1 MTEADSYRVEMSFFT
16 TMSNYSEKYEAVV
29 GLEVHAQ
36 LLTKSKLFCG
46 DDASFGALPNTHV
59 SPIVLAHPG
68 TLPKLNKEAI
78 ALAVRMGLA
87 CHCEIERKNYF
98 ARKHYFYPDLPKGY
112 QLSQHTT
119 PVCKGGFVKIKT
131 AEGERNVQLNRIHM
145 EEDAG
150 KSMHDQ
156 NDLYSV
162 VDYNRAGVPLI
173 EIVSEPDLHSGD
185 EAAAYLTEIRKLVRT
200 LNVCDGNMEEGSLRC
215 DANISIRL
223 KGDPKLGTKVEIKNL
238 NSIRFLKKAIDHEVM
253 RMIDMKEKGET
264 ILQQTRG
271 FNPDTETTFAI
282 RTKEDAD
289 DYRYMAD
296 PDLPPFVI
304 TDEFIADIQASLPEL
319 SKQKKERFMQ
329 QYALPVY
336 DAALLTEEKELAD
349 YFEATAALTS
359 SYKQIANWLLGPVKS
374 VLNEEGKEINQ
385 LTLTPQQL
393 AAVIQLVEEGKV
405 SHTMAVQKLFPA
417 MLQTTTANAGEL
429 AQQLNLLQE
438 RNEDAL
444 QQLIEEV
451 LNNMPQKVAEY
462 KKGKKGLI
470 GLFVGEVMK
479 KSNGKADPKL
489 LNQLVT
495 EKLAN

>member
-1 MTEADSYRVEMSFFT
+1 
-16 TMSNYSEKYEAVV
+16 MSNYSDKYEAVI

-46 DDASFGALPNTHV
+46 DDASFGAEPNMHV
-59 SPIVLAHPG
+59 SPITLAHPG

-78 ALAVRMGLA
+78 ELAVRMGLA
-87 CHCEIERKNYF
+87 CDCEIERKNYF

-119 PVCKGGFVKIKT
+119 PVCVGGFVKIKT
-131 AEGERNVQLNRIHM
+131 ADGEKNVQLNRIHM

-156 NDLYSV
+156 HDLYSV

-173 EIVSEPDLHSGD
+173 EIVTEPDLHSGD
-185 EAAAYLTEIRKLVRT
+185 EAAAYFTEIRKLVRT
-200 LNVCDGNMEEGSLRC
+200 LNVCDGNMDEGSLRC

-223 KGDPKLGTKVEIKNL
+223 KGDPKLGTKAEIKNL
-238 NSIRFLKKAIDHEVM
+238 NSIRFLKKAIDFEVM
-253 RMIDMKEKGET
+253 RMIEIKEKGENV
-264 ILQQTRG
+264 IQQTRG
-271 FNPDTETTFAI
+271 FNPETETTFAI

-296 PDLPPFVI
+296 PDLPPFII
-304 TDEFIADIQASLPEL
+304 TDDFIAAIKADLPEL
-319 SKQKKERFMQ
+319 SEQKKQRFIN
-329 QYALPVY
+329 QYALPEY
-336 DAALLTEEKELAD
+336 DAVLLTDDKETAD
-349 YFEATAALTS
+349 YFEEAAKHTTS
-359 SYKQIANWLLGPVKS
+359 FKQIANWLLGPVKS
-374 VLNEEGKEINQ
+374 VMNEEGIEISE
-385 LTLTPQQL
+385 LKLTPAAL
-393 AAVIQLVEEGKV
+393 ASIIQLVEEGKV
-405 SHTMAVQKLFPA
+405 SHTIATQKLLPA
-417 MLQTTTANAGEL
+417 MLKNNGVSALEL

-444 QQLIEEV
+444 QLLVDEV
-451 LNNMPQKVAEY
+451 LSAMPDKVTEY

-479 KSNGKADPKL
+479 KSKGKADPKL

-495 EKLAN
+495 EKLSK